1 MKKFKLSNG
10 ITHIPLELPW
20 QSPGFVNV
28 YLIED
33 SDGYIMIDCG
43 VNGDKYFS
51 LLKNYLQEEKI
62 QLSEIKLLIG
72 THMHS
77 DHIGLSSSLRDEGIP
92 FALYKNSIDFL
103 NEYNDWTLRFKD
115 FITYSEKEGAPKS
128 FLSDLNSISTPSYA
142 GKVGTPDVLLDE
154 GKIKNVK
161 RNLSV
166 IFTPGHDQSEISI
179 HDLKS
184 KVIFSGDHI
193 LPRITPFIPTV
204 DSESNL
210 LNDFIVSLEKIENI
224 DHETIAPGHGKIIE
238 EPHKRIEQMIL
249 HHQRRSEKI
258 VALLENEKLT
268 GWEITNLL
276 FPRKL
281 DALNLRLAFQETLAH
296 LKYLENKNILK
307 HNISKYNS
315 WEVIKKT

>member
-1 MKKFKLSNG
+1 MKNFKLSNG

-51 LLKNYLQEEKI
+51 LLKNYLEQEKI
-62 QLSEIKLLIG
+62 DLSEIKLLIG

-103 NEYNDWTLRFKD
+103 NEYNDWTLRYKD
-115 FITYSEKEGAPKS
+115 FITYAEKEGAPKS

-142 GKVGTPDVLLDE
+142 GKVDTPDVLLEE
-154 GKIKNVK
+154 GKIKNIK

-210 LNDFIVSLEKIENI
+210 LNDFIISLEKIENI
-224 DHETIAPGHGKIIE
+224 NHEKIAPGHGKIIE
-238 EPHKRIEQMIL
+238 EPHKRIKQMIL
-249 HHQRRSEKI
+249 HHQRRAEKI
-258 VALLENEKLT
+258 VDLLENKKLT

>member
-1 MKKFKLSNG
+1 VKNFKITDG

-33 SDGYIMIDCG
+33 SDGYVMIDCG
-43 VNGDKYFS
+43 VYGEKYFT
-51 LLKNYLQEEKI
+51 LLKKHLEEEKI
-62 QLSEIKLLIG
+62 KLNDIKLLIG
-72 THMHS
+72 THMHT
-77 DHIGLSSSLRDEGIP
+77 DHIGLSPTLRNQGIP

-103 NEYNDWTLRFKD
+103 KEYNDWTFRFKAL
-115 FITYSEKEGAPKS
+115 ITYSEKEGAPKS
-128 FLSDLNSISTPSYA
+128 FLSDLKSVSTPSYA
-142 GKVGTPDVLLDE
+142 GKVEKPDVLLDE
-154 GKIKNVK
+154 GKIKNIK
-161 RNLSV
+161 RELSV

-179 HDLKS
+179 HDTKS

-210 LNDFIVSLEKIENI
+210 LDDFIISLKKIEKIE
-224 DHETIAPGHGKIIE
+224 HETIAPGHGKIIQ
-238 EPHKRIEQMIL
+238 EPHKRIQQMIL
-249 HHQRRSEKI
+249 HHERRSQKI
-258 VALLENEKLT
+258 VNLLENNKLT

-315 WEVIKKT
+315 WEVIKKP

>member
-1 MKKFKLSNG
+1 
-10 ITHIPLELPW
+10 
-20 QSPGFVNV
+20 
-28 YLIED
+28 
-33 SDGYIMIDCG
+33 MIDCG

-62 QLSEIKLLIG
+62 ELSEIKLLIG

-154 GKIKNVK
+154 GKIKDVK

-210 LNDFIVSLEKIENI
+210 LNDFIISLEKIENI

-258 VALLENEKLT
+258 IALLKLSL
-268 GWEITNLL
+268 I
-276 FPRKL
+276 
-281 DALNLRLAFQETLAH
+281 H
-296 LKYLENKNILK
+296 I
-307 HNISKYNS
+307 
-315 WEVIKKT
+315 

>member
-1 MKKFKLSNG
+1 MKNFKLSNG

-51 LLKNYLQEEKI
+51 LLKNYLEQEKI
-62 QLSEIKLLIG
+62 DLSEIKLLIG

-103 NEYNDWTLRFKD
+103 NEYNDWTLRYKD
-115 FITYSEKEGAPKS
+115 FITYAEKEGAPKS

-142 GKVGTPDVLLDE
+142 GKVDTPDVLLEE
-154 GKIKNVK
+154 GKIKNIK

-210 LNDFIVSLEKIENI
+210 LNDFIISLEKIENI
-224 DHETIAPGHGKIIE
+224 NHETIAPGHGKIIE
-238 EPHKRIEQMIL
+238 EPHKRIKQMIL

-258 VALLENEKLT
+258 VDLLENKKLT
-268 GWEITNLL
+268 GWEVTNLL